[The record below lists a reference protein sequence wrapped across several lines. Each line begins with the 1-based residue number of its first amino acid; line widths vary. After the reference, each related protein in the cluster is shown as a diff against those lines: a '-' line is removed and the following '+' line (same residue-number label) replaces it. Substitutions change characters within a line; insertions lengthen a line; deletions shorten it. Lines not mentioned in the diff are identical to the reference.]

1 MFKASLEHILLDASG
16 TVRPHFDPGDE
27 IDVRQQNGSLVSEY
41 NDSPRDSQIRPTSRR
56 SCSPGPPF
64 VEQDSQKNKN
74 GTHEEG
80 HVIPN
85 HEELPESRKRKL
97 DQPYTGSSL
106 LELEMIETSDHLPSQ
121 PLLEKLV
128 DYFCVSF
135 HHWIPYLHKQ
145 KLQNSVHSGSRNPQ
159 LDLVLH
165 ALVVAT
171 LRHVDGNFSFLDEDQ
186 ILHQT
191 RISRYIV
198 ERFAMRTVSLES
210 LQALIIIV
218 FDYVRFQDPALNRNS
233 N

>member
-1 MFKASLEHILLDASG
+1 LFQASLEHILLDAKG

-27 IDVRQQNGSLVSEY
+27 INAHPQYGSIVSEY
-41 NDSPRDSQIRPTSRR
+41 NDSPRDSQIRPISRR

-64 VEQDSQKNKN
+64 VEQDSQTKKN

-80 HVIPN
+80 YIIPN
-85 HEELPESRKRKL
+85 NEELPQSRKRKL

-145 KLQNSVHSGSRNPQ
+145 KLQNSVHNGSRNPQ

-165 ALVVAT
+165 ALVVVT
-171 LRHVDGNFSFLDEDQ
+171 LRHVDGNVSFLDEDQ

-210 LQALIIIV
+210 LQALIMIV
-218 FDYVRFQDPALNRNS
+218 FDYVSFLDLVLN
-233 N
+233 

>member
-1 MFKASLEHILLDASG
+1 MD
-16 TVRPHFDPGDE
+16 
-27 IDVRQQNGSLVSEY
+27 
-41 NDSPRDSQIRPTSRR
+41 
-56 SCSPGPPF
+56 
-64 VEQDSQKNKN
+64 QDSQKDKSR
-74 GTHEEG
+74 THEEE
-80 HVIPN
+80 HVIPDN
-85 HEELPESRKRKL
+85 EELPVSRKRKL

-145 KLQNSVHSGSRNPQ
+145 KLQNIVHSGSRNPQ

-171 LRHVDGNFSFLDEDQ
+171 LRHVNQNVSFLDEDQ
-186 ILHQT
+186 IAHQT

-198 ERFAMRTVSLES
+198 ETFAMRNVSLES
-210 LQALIIIV
+210 LQALIMIV
-218 FDYVRFQDPALNRNS
+218 FDYVSF
-233 N
+233 